1 MAARM
6 TMRLRP
12 VHVALAV
19 LALCAAAA
27 ATGRGVDPPRAIA
40 PDDLRSGLAFQARE
54 TQAMQE
60 DDLANPGMLWV
71 EEGARLW
78 STPPR
83 EDARACAGCHGETG
97 ETMRGAAA
105 RHPRHDARAGRVIDL
120 EGRIELCRETHQGAP
135 PLGRESQ
142 PLLALTSFVAHQS
155 HGLALEVEIDG
166 PARPSFENGARLFA
180 QRQGQQNLAC
190 AHCHDANWGRSL
202 GGERLSQGH
211 PNGYPAY
218 RLEWQAVGSLQRRLR
233 ACAFGVRAQMP
244 AYGAQDLVDI
254 ALFLAWRAQGLQIE
268 APAVR
273 R

>member
-1 MAARM
+1 MSAR
-6 TMRLRP
+6 RAP
-12 VHVALAV
+12 IHVALA
-19 LALCAAAA
+19 LFALCAAV
-27 ATGRGVDPPRAIA
+27 ATGRSADPTRGIA
-40 PDDLRSGLAFQARE
+40 AQELRSGFTFQSPA
-54 TQAMQE
+54 TQAMQS

-83 EDARACAGCHGETG
+83 DGARACADCHGETA
-97 ETMRGAAA
+97 TSMRGVAA
-105 RHPRHDARAGRVIDL
+105 RHPRHDPRAGRVVDL
-120 EGRIELCRETHQGAP
+120 EGRIELCREVHQEAP
-135 PLGRESQ
+135 ALGRESQ
-142 PLLALTSFVAHQS
+142 PLVALTSFVAHQS
-155 HGLALEVEIDG
+155 HGLPLEVEIDG

-180 QRQGQQNLAC
+180 QRQGQQNLSC
-190 AHCHDANWGRSL
+190 AQCHDANWGRSL
-202 GGERLSQGH
+202 GGEMLSQGH

-254 ALFLAWRAQGLQIE
+254 TLFLAWRAQGLPVE